1 MPHSSGCIE
10 VEVAS
15 NFWKSSN
22 ENQGTFESETLAGIL
37 TCSLRG
43 GRSPVVCGETLC
55 SLLHLEMLARVAL
68 RAASRAA
75 PLRALGT
82 KAAAGKPLPSGT
94 LAAVHPRPGSEGRR
108 LHERQ
113 AGREHAR
120 VQKTCQ

>member
-43 GRSPVVCGETLC
+43 GTVG
-55 SLLHLEMLARVAL
+55 LLLSV
-68 RAASRAA
+68 
-75 PLRALGT
+75 
-82 KAAAGKPLPSGT
+82 GKHFVLFFT
-94 LAAVHPRPGSEGRR
+94 
-108 LHERQ
+108 
-113 AGREHAR
+113 
-120 VQKTCQ
+120 